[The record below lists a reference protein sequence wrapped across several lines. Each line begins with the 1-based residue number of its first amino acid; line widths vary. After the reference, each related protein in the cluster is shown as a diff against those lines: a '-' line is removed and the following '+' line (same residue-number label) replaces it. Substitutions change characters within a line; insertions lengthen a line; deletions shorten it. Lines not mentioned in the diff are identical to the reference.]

1 MSLAVKE
8 DGYPVEDFAFYT
20 AQSRGEG
27 DLLLPT
33 FTRGAE
39 WITVTAGSVEFSFG
53 TERVTAVAGDILYL
67 PPMTV
72 LSAYS
77 VGGASI
83 RRAVFDMSLVSE
95 HLAEFDRE
103 LLTIFLIRKTHHYT
117 RFYAGSRVTEQLS
130 EAFDRLYNEWAMKEI
145 CFRLTVV
152 AALSEM
158 MAVTLRAF
166 VDEEYL
172 DDRTA
177 YKNVLRLRPVMDY
190 IEENKRKRIY
200 IHELS
205 VLTALSEDHFEKL
218 FRATVGRTPFEYIQ
232 YVRMNEA
239 LCRLVATEDSVAKV
253 ASASGFSGGTY
264 FARLFTEAMGV
275 SPRDYRESAK
285 PAKM

>member
-1 MSLAVKE
+1 MSLVVKE

-39 WITVTAGSVEFSFG
+39 WITVIAGSVEFSFG

-177 YKNVLRLRPVMDY
+177 YKNVLRLRPVMEY

>member
-39 WITVTAGSVEFSFG
+39 WITVIAGSVEFSFG

-130 EAFDRLYNEWAMKEI
+130 ESFDRLYNEWAMKEI

-177 YKNVLRLRPVMDY
+177 YKNVLRLRPVMEY

>member
-8 DGYPVEDFAFYT
+8 DGYPVSDFAFYT

-177 YKNVLRLRPVMDY
+177 YKNVLRLRPVMEY

>member
-1 MSLAVKE
+1 MSLAVRE
-8 DGYPVEDFAFYT
+8 DSYPVEDFAFYT

-27 DLLLPT
+27 DLLFPT

-39 WITVTAGSVEFSFG
+39 WIAVTSGSVEFSFG

-77 VGGASI
+77 TGGASI
-83 RRAVFDMSLVSE
+83 RRAVFDMSLVSQ

-103 LLTIFLIRKTHHYT
+103 LLAIFLIRKTHHYT
-117 RFYAGSRVTEQLS
+117 HFYAGSRVTEQLS
-130 EAFDRLYNEWAMKEI
+130 EAFDRLYNEWSMKEI

-158 MAVTLRAF
+158 MAITLRAF
-166 VDEEYL
+166 VEEEYL

-177 YKNVLRLRPVMDY
+177 YKNVLRLRPVMEY
-190 IEENKRKRIY
+190 IDKNRRKRIF

-205 VLTALSEDHFEKL
+205 ALTALSEDHFEKL
-218 FRATVGRTPFEYIQ
+218 FRVTVGRTPFEYMQ
-232 YVRMNEA
+232 YVRMNDA
-239 LCRLVATEDSVAKV
+239 LCRLVATEDSVARV
-253 ASASGFSGGTY
+253 AKESGFSGGTY
-264 FARLFTEAMGV
+264 FARLFAEAMGV
-275 SPRDYRESAK
+275 SPRDYRESLKAR
-285 PAKM
+285 KM

>member
-39 WITVTAGSVEFSFG
+39 WITVIAGSVEFSFG

-177 YKNVLRLRPVMDY
+177 YKNVLRLRPVMEY

>member
-39 WITVTAGSVEFSFG
+39 WITVIAGSVEFSFG

-103 LLTIFLIRKTHHYT
+103 LLSIFLIRKTHHYT

-177 YKNVLRLRPVMDY
+177 YKNVLRLRPVMEY